1 MVRDKRGYRQCAHP
15 VCLQKNQRGAD
26 AFWIVKLNVGKLVAL
41 AETGMKPEST
51 PVLPL
56 ARVMIEHGSA
66 KVDWVT
72 VWFLATL

>member
-1 MVRDKRGYRQCAHP
+1 M
-15 VCLQKNQRGAD
+15 
-26 AFWIVKLNVGKLVAL
+26 KLNVGKLVAL